1 MKKGFR
7 GACRGQERST
17 RRPLVQ
23 AVALGLLILAGR
35 PPSRLDAQASAP
47 RYQLLQ
53 LDCARF
59 RQEIHSAILLE
70 GGGSRSRET
79 TWREGELTLRA
90 TPSDD
95 GIALVAWFDTL
106 TVWREGSGQRLIPET
121 DGVVGGRFRGLLTAA
136 GVFTSS
142 DRPFVPDEVAQ
153 VADVGDALERLLP
166 RLPPAPLER
175 GQSSRDDDGL
185 VITRLADGSVLG
197 RVTHRFRLTTRF
209 EGDDLRLLPDSTPVT
224 AHRSETETGVYDWLP
239 ELGVVRWE
247 RQVSIDVAVP
257 AGGVVKSAFRTRI
270 EQQAATTR
278 LEGSCSAP

>member
-1 MKKGFR
+1 
-7 GACRGQERST
+7 
-17 RRPLVQ
+17 VQ
-23 AVALGLLILAGR
+23 VVALALLIVAW
-35 PPSRLDAQASAP
+35 PPAIRLGAQASTP
-47 RYQLLQ
+47 RYQALQ
-53 LDCARF
+53 LDCGRF
-59 RQEIHSAILLE
+59 RQEIRSAILLE
-70 GGGSRSRET
+70 GGGSRGRET

-90 TPSDD
+90 TPNDS

-106 TVWREGSGQRLIPET
+106 TVWREGSGQRLTPET
-121 DGVVGGRFRGLLTAA
+121 DGVIGGRFRGQLTSA
-136 GVFTSS
+136 GLFTST

-153 VADVGDALERLLP
+153 VTDVGDALERLLP
-166 RLPPAPLER
+166 RLPPTPLEP

-185 VITRLADGSVLG
+185 VITRLADGSVFG

-224 AHRSETETGVYDWLP
+224 ARRSETETGVYDWLS

-247 RQVSIDVAVP
+247 RQVTIDVSVP

-270 EQQAATTR
+270 EQLATTTR

>member
-1 MKKGFR
+1 MNGGVR
-7 GACRGQERST
+7 GLCRAEGRFT
-17 RRPLVQ
+17 RRSAGQVVLL
-23 AVALGLLILAGR
+23 ALLIMAG
-35 PPSRLDAQASAP
+35 PPADRLGAQASAP
-47 RYQLLQ
+47 RYQALQ
-53 LDCARF
+53 LDCGRF
-59 RQEIHSAILLE
+59 RQEIRSAIRLE

-90 TPSDD
+90 TPSDG

-121 DGVVGGRFRGLLTAA
+121 DGVIGGRFRGQLTAD

-153 VADVGDALERLLP
+153 VTDVGDALERLLP
-166 RLPPAPLER
+166 RLPPVPLER
-175 GQSSRDDDGL
+175 GQSSKDDDGL
-185 VITRLADGSVLG
+185 VISRLADGSALG

-247 RQVSIDVAVP
+247 RQVTIDVSVP

-270 EQQAATTR
+270 EQQATTTR
-278 LEGSCSAP
+278 LEESCAAP